1 MYYKIAELFKD
12 DSLSEDEKY
21 KRWKELK
28 KEEERE
34 KTHGAERVDDRI
46 YTLYFAIRDVC
57 NGDKKGADAFPTLVN
72 LYYMSDWHLEHCP
85 DALGVYGYGVIM
97 VRKSYYD
104 ERGIYDDDVIDNM
117 FHEMIHAYC
126 NMKVPEKR
134 IHDTDGEFHRR
145 EFADVCERFGGV
157 CRYSNATDGYND
169 ARLPDE
175 LKRRVRDEIKRRTKD
190 NDNG

>member
-28 KEEERE
+28 KEEERV
-34 KTHGAERVDDRI
+34 KTHGAERADDLL
-46 YTLYFAIRDVC
+46 YSLYFAIRDVC
-57 NGDKKGADAFPTLVN
+57 NGDKTGVEAFPTLVN
-72 LYYMSDWHLEHCP
+72 LYFMPP
-85 DALGVYGYGVIM
+85 DLLKSHGDATGIYGYGVIM
-97 VRKSYYD
+97 IRKSYYD
-104 ERGIYDDDVIDNM
+104 ARGVYDDDVIDSM

-126 NMKVPEKR
+126 DMKVPEKK

-157 CRYSNATDGYND
+157 CRYTNSTDGYND
-169 ARLPDE
+169 VRLPDE
-175 LKRRVRDEIKRRTKD
+175 LKRRVKAELKRREKR